1 MAHMK
6 ERIAGKMAN
15 RSDNAFRLRRL
26 FKMYDANHTGMVRL
40 HISGS
45 ACIIPAA
52 LCLSHSLVSGA
63 DQHRGLQ
70 GHD

>member
-1 MAHMK
+1 MRAACRERLETVMAHMK

-40 HISGS
+40 HTS
-45 ACIIPAA
+45 
-52 LCLSHSLVSGA
+52 SLQRASS
-63 DQHRGLQ
+63 
-70 GHD
+70 